1 MSTANVVTLDTS
13 SRRRSRTHV
22 GCPQCR
28 RSVEIAEARF
38 LALYAHPECAPKI
51 LERQEPL
58 PLLERFAGIAIGS
71 YAAILVGGLL
81 ALVTLRAIVGG

>member
-1 MSTANVVTLDTS
+1 MSTANVVTLDAS

-38 LALYAHPECAPKI
+38 LALYAHQECAPKI
-51 LERQEPL
+51 LARQEPI
-58 PLLERFAGIAIGS
+58 PILERVVGVAIGT
-71 YAAILVGGLL
+71 YAAVVVAGLL
-81 ALVTLRAIVGG
+81 ALVTVRAIVGG

>member
-1 MSTANVVTLDTS
+1 MNTANVVTLDAS

-51 LERQEPL
+51 YARQEPIS
-58 PLLERFAGIAIGS
+58 LLERFVGISIAA
-71 YAAILVGGLL
+71 YVAILVGGVL
-81 ALVTLRAIVGG
+81 ALLTVQAIVGG